1 MNLIDQFR
9 KRREAEAKRRI
20 PVYSLTEV
28 SIAGI
33 KEFRKKYKIYA
44 GYSGKTSFN
53 DGVTYCPYIP
63 PTISS
68 ENFFYEYYNYDE

>member
-1 MNLIDQFR
+1 MNLIDKFR
-9 KRREAEAKRRI
+9 KLRENEAKRII

-44 GYSGKTSFN
+44 GYRGRTLF
-53 DGVTYCPYIP
+53 DARVTYCPYIP
-63 PTISS
+63 TDFSMDTT
-68 ENFFYEYYNYDE
+68 NYEE